1 MTIGER
7 RPSGG
12 RLLGT
17 ETEYAIR
24 FRPEEGVSHPGNQV
38 LFEAIRAA
46 VERRVLTR
54 PCTDI
59 LEAVLTEN
67 GGCLYYEYDESAPDG
82 GLVEGGTPECV
93 APRQLLV
100 YQKAQDQLL
109 TEAARDAESELR
121 DRGLAGE
128 LRLLKNCRDAQGHVY
143 GAQESYEVEL
153 ASGAWLLAWRLSVG
167 VLAVMAVVL
176 AAALWVVQ
184 LVVHGLLATLM
195 LGGVLLIAAFLL
207 VTRTPTDSLG
217 RYLRHVG
224 RVLDVIDRLETRLM
238 GLVFAP
244 VVALAASAVRLF
256 AFRTHH
262 QGATAF
268 LASRCLFTGAGTLQ
282 SDDAFGLSEKGPSMR
297 RLWRWTLSP
306 DDRGLYEIGHLF
318 KPLLIS
324 FRARFGGVRLP
335 SLDLD
340 GLRRLLG
347 RRQRLQIGLSD
358 ANLCEVAE
366 YLKVATTSLVLDL
379 AEAGQ
384 LHGAPELADPVAAA
398 HVIGA
403 DPTLRAW
410 VPLEHSGNM
419 TGLEIQRWYQER
431 AREWVEQA
439 EVRDLEAWRVV
450 TLWGEVLDTLESHPE
465 ALFGRVDWVTK
476 LHLLSAAPDLPWVAR
491 KKIDL
496 RYHELGTGYFAWLD
510 EAGACQRL
518 IDQSEVVA
526 ACRTPPVGS
535 PAEERGRMVRQL
547 ATSDE
552 PAAPP
557 IPVEPEEEELP
568 RVIDFAEAVRRRRHE
583 RPD

>member
-1 MTIGER
+1 MVSGN
-7 RPSGG
+7 RPRSAG

-24 FRPEEGVSHPGNQV
+24 FRPEEGVTHPGNQV
-38 LFEAIRAA
+38 LFEAIRSA

-54 PCTDI
+54 PCSHV

-67 GGCLYYEYDESAPDG
+67 GGCLYYEVDPSAPDG

-153 ASGAWLLAWRLSVG
+153 ASGASLLAWR
-167 VLAVMAVVL
+167 
-176 AAALWVVQ
+176 AAMGGLTALTTLLTAAWWVVQ
-184 LVVHGLLATLM
+184 LVVHGLFAILM
-195 LGGVLLIAAFLL
+195 LAGVLLVAAFLL
-207 VTRTPTDSLG
+207 VTRTPENRLG
-217 RYLRHVG
+217 RYLRRVG
-224 RVLDVIDRLETRLM
+224 RALDTLDRLETRVM
-238 GLVFAP
+238 AVVFSP
-244 VVALAASAVRLF
+244 VVALSALAVRMF
-256 AFRTHH
+256 AFRPHH

-268 LASRCLFTGAGTLQ
+268 LASRCVFTGAGTLMP
-282 SDDAFGLSEKGPSMR
+282 DDGFGLSEKGPAMR
-297 RLWRWTLSP
+297 RLWRWTMSP

-318 KPLLIS
+318 KPLLPS
-324 FRARFGGVRLP
+324 FRARFGGLRLP
-335 SLDLD
+335 RLDLD
-340 GLRRLLG
+340 GIRGLFRRRL
-347 RRQRLQIGLSD
+347 RLQIGLSD

-384 LHGAPELADPVAAA
+384 LHGAPELADPIAATQ
-398 HVIGA
+398 VIGG

-450 TLWGEVLDTLESHPE
+450 TLWGEVLETLESHPE
-465 ALFGRVDWVTK
+465 ALFGRVDWITK
-476 LHLLSAAPDLPWVAR
+476 LHLISSAGDLAWAAR

-496 RYHELGTGYFAWLD
+496 RYHDLPDGYFTWL
-510 EAGACQRL
+510 EADGLVTRL
-518 IDQSEVVA
+518 
-526 ACRTPPVGS
+526 
-535 PAEERGRMVRQL
+535 
-547 ATSDE
+547 TSDE
-552 PAAPP
+552 EVARATHTPPQDTPARLRGDLVRTAPDAVLEQLDWRSARVDG
-557 IPVEPEEEELP
+557 PV
-568 RVIDFAEAVRRRRHE
+568 VRFRR
-583 RPD
+583 

>member
-1 MTIGER
+1 MDR
-7 RPSGG
+7 APAVG

-24 FRPEEGVSHPGNQV
+24 FRPDEGVAHPGNQV

-54 PCTDI
+54 PCSNL

-67 GGCLYYEYDESAPDG
+67 GGCLYYEFDASAPDG

-109 TEAARDAESELR
+109 TEATRDAESELR

-153 ASGAWLLAWRLSVG
+153 ASGVSLLAWWVAMGGLAAASVALTAVLWLVQLLVHGLFATALLAG
-167 VLAVMAVVL
+167 VLAVAAV
-176 AAALWVVQ
+176 
-184 LVVHGLLATLM
+184 
-195 LGGVLLIAAFLL
+195 LL
-207 VTRTPTDSLG
+207 VTRMPTTTLG
-217 RYLRHVG
+217 RYLQRAG
-224 RVLDVIDRLETRLM
+224 RALDVIDRLEARVM
-238 GLVFAP
+238 GVAFAP
-244 VVALAASAVRLF
+244 VVALASLAVRLF
-256 AFRTHH
+256 AFRPHH

-268 LASRCLFTGAGTLQ
+268 LASRCVFTGAGTLMP
-282 SDDAFGLSEKGPSMR
+282 DDGFGLSEKGPAMR
-297 RLWRWTLSP
+297 RLWRWTMSP

-318 KPLLIS
+318 KPLLPS
-324 FRARFGGVRLP
+324 FRARFGGLRLP
-335 SLDLD
+335 RMDLD
-340 GLRRLLG
+340 GIRGLFRRRL
-347 RRQRLQIGLSD
+347 RLQIGLSD

-384 LHGAPELADPVAAA
+384 LHGAPELADPVAATQ
-398 HVIGA
+398 VIGG

-419 TGLEIQRWYQER
+419 TGLEVQRWYQER

-450 TLWGEVLDTLESHPE
+450 TLWGEVLDTLEAHPE
-465 ALFGRVDWVTK
+465 ALFGRVDWITK
-476 LHLLSAAPDLPWVAR
+476 LHLISSAGDLAWAAR

-518 IDQSEVVA
+518 IEPSEVVV
-526 ACRTPPVGS
+526 ACRTPPPGS
-535 PAEERGRMVRQL
+535 PAEERGRLVRQL
-547 ATSDE
+547 AMHDE

-557 IPVEPEEEELP
+557 IAIEREEEAEAG
-568 RVIDFAEAVRRRRHE
+568 RVIDFAEAARRRRNPPPE
-583 RPD
+583 E